1 MLFYLE
7 MLTLDL
13 NKSNANVSVHG
24 KIILNISTNVN
35 VPIRNGTNTLVPGT
49 HNSSLNGSS
58 TSLSRPAATA
68 QASSA
73 AAVTSE
79 QPPQIS
85 VPSSSP
91 AAATNNSQS
100 QNNTSSNTNSDDRS
114 DLPAG

>member
-1 MLFYLE
+1 

-49 HNSSLNGSS
+49 HNASLNGSS

-73 AAVTSE
+73 AAITSE

-85 VPSSSP
+85 VPSSSST
-91 AAATNNSQS
+91 AATTNNSQS